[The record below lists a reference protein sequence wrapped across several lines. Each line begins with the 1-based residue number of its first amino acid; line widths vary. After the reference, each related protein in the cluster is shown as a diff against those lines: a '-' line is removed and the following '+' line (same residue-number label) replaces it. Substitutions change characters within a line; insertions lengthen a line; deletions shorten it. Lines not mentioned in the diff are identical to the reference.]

1 MYWRPLEAILYVN
14 NNEINKAYF
23 FNDLSTILYLYRVS
37 ESMPEKISRKA
48 FIMSSIFRRT

>member
-1 MYWRPLEAILYVN
+1 MYWRPLEAILSVN

-23 FNDLSTILYLYRVS
+23 FNVLSTILYLYKVS
-37 ESMPEKISRKA
+37 ESKA